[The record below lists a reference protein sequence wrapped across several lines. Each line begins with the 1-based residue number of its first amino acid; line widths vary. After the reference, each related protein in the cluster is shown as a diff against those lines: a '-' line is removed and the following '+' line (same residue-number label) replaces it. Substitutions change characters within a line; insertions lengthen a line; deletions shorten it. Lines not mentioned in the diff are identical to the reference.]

1 MYSHTILFQPA
12 RDLRYRR
19 ESLLTLERLR
29 GSWRPDRAILAAARR
44 AERWTINHPADA
56 PVYQFVG
63 HHSGPSGHSSLIVG
77 SLLAIEPLEGWAL
90 LAGSNWVALGQ
101 PSPDQLTI
109 DARAVRHRA
118 EAWLRAS

>member
-12 RDLRYRR
+12 RDQRDRR
-19 ESLLTLERLR
+19 ESLHTLERLR
-29 GSWRPDRAILAAARR
+29 GGWRPDHATLAAARR

-63 HHSGPSGHSSLIVG
+63 HHAQPSGQTSLVVG

-90 LAGSNWVALGQ
+90 LSGSSWVTLGQ
-101 PSPDQLTI
+101 PSPEQLTV
-109 DARAVRHRA
+109 DSRAVRHRA
-118 EAWLRAS
+118 EAWLRAP